1 MLKIISSEWLDFEW
15 SAGEIAGKK
24 YDKTSVCIKIA
35 KDKFL
40 QLDTG
45 SSKSYLYSPEYNF
58 PGVKELSFKL
68 ANNKILIHNFEVH
81 ETAKSEGKMI
91 GTLGADYFE
100 NSILIIDFPN
110 KKYLKVS
117 QLKNELLPIDRIEWI
132 NGDVTDSL
140 HITTTVKIGDLE
152 FSPIIFDT
160 GSSIFSLVLSK
171 ENWQKV
177 VNKNDRLNPPLKLEV
192 PAWGNTVRL
201 YGAKAIAPVCMG
213 HISVESDV
221 YFVDDPK
228 LDLGNQGVAGLVGN
242 AILRDNYVLILDY
255 KNKRIGTYKK

>member
-100 NSILIIDFPN
+100 KSILIIDFPN

-117 QLKNELLPIDRIEWI
+117 QLKNELLPIDKIDWI
-132 NGDVTDSL
+132 NGDVTDFL
-140 HITTTVKIGDLE
+140 HITTKVKVGELE
-152 FSPIIFDT
+152 FEPILFDT
-160 GSSIFSLVLSK
+160 GSSIFSLVLNK
-171 ENWQKV
+171 EYWRKV
-177 VNKNDRLNPPLKLEV
+177 VSEKDKLNPPLKLDV